1 MSKCSVCSTRNSCR
15 RYCTL
20 FCPKYCADDSP
31 TSTSSRRTL
40 TIADRRRMSH
50 NRARVDLSLCR
61 SGRESLDD
69 TVAEDLHPD
78 RKQDERGEPEEH
90 ERSRLAEQSCGT
102 RREAVA
108 EVYRHRDDDG
118 PGHGAE
124 QCRDAPITRARTH
137 RHRDG
142 QGSWP
147 DRHGEGERI
156 ERGMRRLMRL
166 AAGERGDC

>member
-20 FCPKYCADDSP
+20 FLPKYCADASP

-50 NRARVDLSLCR
+50 NRARVELSLCR

-90 ERSRLAEQSCGT
+90 ECSRVAEHLGGA
-102 RREAVA
+102 RREPVA
-108 EVYRHRDDDG
+108 QEYRHRDDDG
-118 PGHGAE
+118 AGNGAE
-124 QCRDAPITRARTH
+124 QG
-137 RHRDG
+137 RH
-142 QGSWP
+142 
-147 DRHGEGERI
+147 
-156 ERGMRRLMRL
+156 
-166 AAGERGDC
+166 